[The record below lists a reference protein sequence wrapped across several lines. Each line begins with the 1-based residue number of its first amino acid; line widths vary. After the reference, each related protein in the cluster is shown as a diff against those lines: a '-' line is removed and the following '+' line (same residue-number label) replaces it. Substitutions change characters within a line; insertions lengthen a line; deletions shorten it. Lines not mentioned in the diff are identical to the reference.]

1 MEEMQAAESDQIQER
16 LPRRDFILIPL
27 IALLTALLL
36 GGGTELVAG
45 HFFYEAQEG
54 SCGKPDPLLPYRYAP
69 NCSFQNKAAEGPMV
83 KYVFNECGYR
93 SRESCGPKAPGS
105 VRIALL
111 GASTAEGFKIGY
123 EDALAPKAAAD
134 LTSRCHRPVEFQNM
148 GVAGFHVI
156 DQYFRMD
163 EALALKPDM
172 VMLVV
177 TPYELV
183 DFADPMLLENR
194 KTPENIHKKKPV
206 ETGNQAGVISKLSA
220 MLSDSRAALFAQ
232 YMLFQNRAKYVD
244 LFLMHADKA
253 DYLRPPFSTQWEKR
267 LNDFDLIVGEMAD
280 RFQHEGIPFA
290 IVFTPQRIQAAL
302 ASPATRP
309 TGVDPEAIDRRIADI
324 AARHHI
330 IFIDTFGEFQHIS
343 NPENLFFPV
352 DGHMTAQGH
361 GVAANGMVKGLLSTN
376 IAPFDHCDVTATALR

>member
-1 MEEMQAAESDQIQER
+1 MADRQEVEIAQEQEH
-16 LPRRDFILIPL
+16 LPRRDFFLIPL

-36 GGGTELVAG
+36 GGGVELTAG

-54 SCGKPDPLLPYRYAP
+54 SCGRPDPVLPYRYAP

-93 SRESCGPKAPGS
+93 TRESCGPKLSGS

-123 EDALAPKAAAD
+123 DDAMAPKAAAD
-134 LTSRCHRPVEFQNM
+134 LTSLCHRPVEIQNM

-183 DFADPMLLENR
+183 DFADPMMLENR
-194 KTPENIHKKKPV
+194 KTPQNIHKKKSV
-206 ETGNQAGVISKLSA
+206 ETGNQAGLISKLSA

-253 DYLRPPFSTQWEKR
+253 NYLRPPFSQQWEKR
-267 LNDFDLIVGEMAD
+267 LSDFDLIVGEMAE
-280 RFQHEGIPFA
+280 RFQHEGVPFA

-302 ASPATRP
+302 SNPATRP
-309 TGVDPEAIDRRIADI
+309 IGVDPEAIDRRIAEI
-324 AARHHI
+324 STKHHI
-330 IFIDTFGEFQHIS
+330 VFIDTFRNFQHIA
-343 NPENLFFPV
+343 NPETLFFPV

-361 GVAANGMVKGLLSTN
+361 GVAANGLVSGLLSANT
-376 IAPFDHCDVTATALR
+376 APFVHCDVTATAMR

>member
-1 MEEMQAAESDQIQER
+1 MEDDQTAAIEQMQGG
-16 LPRRDFILIPL
+16 LPRRDFFLIPL
-27 IALLTALLL
+27 IVLLTALLL
-36 GGGTELVAG
+36 GGSTELVASYY
-45 HFFYEAQEG
+45 FSEAQVG

-83 KYVFNECGYR
+83 KYAFNECGYR

-105 VRIALL
+105 IRVALL

-123 EDALAPKAAAD
+123 DDAMAPRAAVD
-134 LTSRCHRPVEFQNM
+134 LTNLCHRPVEFQNM

-172 VMLVV
+172 IMLVV

-183 DFADPMLLENR
+183 DFADPMMLENR
-194 KTPENIHKKKPV
+194 KTPEKIHKKKAV
-206 ETGNQAGVISKLSA
+206 ETGNQAGIISKLSA

-253 DYLRPPFSTQWEKR
+253 DYLRPPFTQQWEKR
-267 LNDFDLIVGEMAD
+267 LSDFELIVGEMAD
-280 RFQHEGIPFA
+280 RFQHEGTPFV
-290 IVFTPQRIQAAL
+290 ILFTPQRIQAAL
-302 ASPATRP
+302 SNPATRP
-309 TGVDPEAIDRRIADI
+309 AGVYPDAIDHRIADI
-324 AARHHI
+324 AAQHHI
-330 IFIDTFGEFQHIS
+330 IFIDTFSSFQRVR

-361 GVAANGMVKGLLSTN
+361 GVAAKGMVSGLLSAN
-376 IAPFDHCDVTATALR
+376 IAPFDHCDVTALALR